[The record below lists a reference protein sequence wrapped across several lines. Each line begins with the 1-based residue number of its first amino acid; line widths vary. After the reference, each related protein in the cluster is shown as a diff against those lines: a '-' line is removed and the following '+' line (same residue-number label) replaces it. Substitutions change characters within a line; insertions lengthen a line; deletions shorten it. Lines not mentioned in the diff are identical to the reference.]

1 MKVQTKKKTYINVS
15 NNSSSKQ
22 IICDRLCEAIQQTS
36 AGDDLEALRYDPQKR
51 NSTRRFYERIRCST
65 DQRSN
70 GLRLGDDQG
79 HRESH
84 RYRVTS

>member
-1 MKVQTKKKTYINVS
+1 MKIQTKKKTYINVTG
-15 NNSSSKQ
+15 NSSSKQ

-36 AGDDLEALRYDPQKR
+36 AGDDLEALRYDPKKR
-51 NSTRRFYERIRCST
+51 NSTRGLYERIRRTT
-65 DQRSN
+65 DQCSD
-70 GLRLGDDQG
+70 GLRLGHDQG

>member
-36 AGDDLEALRYDPQKR
+36 AGDDLEALRYDPKKEIVHADFTNAYDARQINVAMDSGWAMIKDIV
-51 NSTRRFYERIRCST
+51 NHI
-65 DQRSN
+65 DI
-70 GLRLGDDQG
+70 G
-79 HRESH
+79 
-84 RYRVTS
+84 